1 MKRNKYGVSPKSERT
16 YKGTVYASKLEMQYR
31 QHLDLKIKANL
42 VKSYTE
48 QVPFRIVIN
57 DRKICVYKLDFEVH
71 YTDGRVEYIDVKGMR
86 KGAAYAMFRLKKK
99 LVEAMFGVTIKE
111 VTRKDF

>member
-57 DRKICVYKLDFEVH
+57 ERKICVYKLDFEVH
-71 YTDGRVEYIDVKGMR
+71 YTDGRVEYIDVKGVLT
-86 KGAAYAMFRLKKK
+86 AIYRLKKK

>member
-16 YKGTVYASKLEMQYR
+16 YKGTVYASKLGMQYR

-57 DRKICVYKLDFEVH
+57 ERKICVYKLDFEVH
-71 YTDGRVEYIDVKGMR
+71 YTDGRVEYIDVKGVLT
-86 KGAAYAMFRLKKK
+86 AIYRLKKK